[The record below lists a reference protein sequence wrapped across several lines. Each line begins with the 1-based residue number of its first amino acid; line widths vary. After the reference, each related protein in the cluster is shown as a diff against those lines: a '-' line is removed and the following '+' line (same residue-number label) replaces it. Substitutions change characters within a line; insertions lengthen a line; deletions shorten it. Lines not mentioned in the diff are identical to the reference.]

1 MRSDFASDELL
12 CSYRHRHASQI
23 CRLLKSRQ
31 VDSIFALGS
40 ADGAMGWVAACNVEA
55 KWNGQVYQSAS
66 DDKRGTEFEEYARG
80 VSKGDELTIALYKGI
95 WHALEPGKGFMSTE
109 ASSWA

>member
-1 MRSDFASDELL
+1 M
-12 CSYRHRHASQI
+12 
-23 CRLLKSRQ
+23 
-31 VDSIFALGS
+31 DSIFAVGS
-40 ADGAMGWVAACNVEA
+40 ADEAMGWVAACNVEA